1 MVRLFSN
8 VLICMIRSMH
18 VPLVLEVSQNNKP
31 YVFEAVEENII
42 LPTGESTVVT
52 ALFNLKN

>member
-1 MVRLFSN
+1 
-8 VLICMIRSMH
+8 MIRSMH